1 MSNPMAWRE
10 KSNGTVRV
18 SAACAAA
25 AETVHPMASAAAM
38 ALAFMMSPSRRGVVF
53 HLGMRGWFLHPG
65 RHRRPPCRRRMAL
78 ELPPPLTNAGKR
90 ERLMTEL
97 DLLNLGRATTQ
108 NEIGDFTQVITI
120 NFAMIVAIYY
130 FLNRAQTTMKVF
142 AFFAYMVG
150 MAMFIGQ
157 MLLET
162 SMKYTVR
169 EALKALPN
177 PSRVTQEY
185 IGLSGTWLG
194 IGTSLLFN
202 VAIWILWLGVFYL
215 LFFWKKAPDER

>member
-1 MSNPMAWRE
+1 
-10 KSNGTVRV
+10 
-18 SAACAAA
+18 
-25 AETVHPMASAAAM
+25 
-38 ALAFMMSPSRRGVVF
+38 
-53 HLGMRGWFLHPG
+53 
-65 RHRRPPCRRRMAL
+65 
-78 ELPPPLTNAGKR
+78 
-90 ERLMTEL
+90 MTEL
-97 DLLNLGRATTQ
+97 DLLTLGRAATQ
-108 NEIGDFTQVITI
+108 NELSDFTQVITI

>member
-1 MSNPMAWRE
+1 
-10 KSNGTVRV
+10 
-18 SAACAAA
+18 
-25 AETVHPMASAAAM
+25 
-38 ALAFMMSPSRRGVVF
+38 
-53 HLGMRGWFLHPG
+53 
-65 RHRRPPCRRRMAL
+65 
-78 ELPPPLTNAGKR
+78 
-90 ERLMTEL
+90 MTEL
-97 DLLNLGRATTQ
+97 DLLTLGRAATQ
-108 NEIGDFTQVITI
+108 NEIGYFTQVITI